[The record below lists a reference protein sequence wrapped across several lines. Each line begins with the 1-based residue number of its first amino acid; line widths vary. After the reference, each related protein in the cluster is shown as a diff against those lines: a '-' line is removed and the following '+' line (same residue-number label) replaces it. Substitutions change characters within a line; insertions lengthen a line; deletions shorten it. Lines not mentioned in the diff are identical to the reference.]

1 MRIRYSLTG
10 LFAVALWLFGE
21 YGAAISQEAPS
32 RPEVDSVSQ
41 AMGVE
46 SANEISPDETM
57 TVEKIIKMGGKP
69 MYVLAAMSVMGL
81 AMVLYFLLMLREN
94 QIVPRRFQNELRLAL
109 TSGELDKARDMCMK
123 DRSAI
128 ASVTLSAI
136 EYAHNAELTDLGL
149 LKDIIEGE
157 GSRQASMIQNQIQY
171 LQDIAVI
178 APMVGL
184 LGTVLGM
191 LTAFNA
197 VALKIAEAKPVVL
210 AAGVSQALITTAAG
224 LIVGIPAM
232 MAYAYFRGRSAK
244 LISILE
250 NVSAEVLTLLVRKR
264 RP

>member
-1 MRIRYSLTG
+1 MRIRYALTG
-10 LFAVALWLFGE
+10 LFALVLWLVGGNIVATSQVDPSRSE
-21 YGAAISQEAPS
+21 SVSASQEL
-32 RPEVDSVSQ
+32 
-41 AMGVE
+41 GVE
-46 SANEISPDETM
+46 PANESSPDETM

-69 MYVLAAMSVMGL
+69 MYVLAAMSVVGL
-81 AMVLYFLLMLREN
+81 AMVLYFLLMLRES
-94 QIVPRRFQNELRLAL
+94 QIVPRRFQNELRLLL
-109 TSGELDKARDMCMK
+109 TSGQLDEVRDMCIK

-136 EYAHNAELTDLGL
+136 EYTHNTDLTDLGL

-210 AAGVSQALITTAAG
+210 AAGVSQALVTTAAG

-232 MAYAYFRGRSAK
+232 VAYAYFRGRSAK
-244 LISILE
+244 LISVLE

-264 RP
+264 

>member
-1 MRIRYSLTG
+1 MRIRTTLTG
-10 LFAVALWLFGE
+10 LFAVVLWLFG
-21 YGAAISQEAPS
+21 GNWVAMSQEVPS
-32 RPEVDSVSQ
+32 RPEEVSASQTMSVEPTN
-41 AMGVE
+41 E
-46 SANEISPDETM
+46 SFPDETM
-57 TVEKIIKMGGKP
+57 TVEKMIKMGGKP
-69 MYVLAAMSVMGL
+69 MYVLAAMSIVGL

-94 QIVPRRFQNELRLAL
+94 QIVPRRFQNELRLSL
-109 TSGELDKARDMCMK
+109 TSGQLDKAREMCMK

-136 EYAHNAELTDLGL
+136 EYAHNAELTDLSL

-210 AAGVSQALITTAAG
+210 AAGVSQALVTTAAG

-244 LISILE
+244 LISVLE

-264 RP
+264 